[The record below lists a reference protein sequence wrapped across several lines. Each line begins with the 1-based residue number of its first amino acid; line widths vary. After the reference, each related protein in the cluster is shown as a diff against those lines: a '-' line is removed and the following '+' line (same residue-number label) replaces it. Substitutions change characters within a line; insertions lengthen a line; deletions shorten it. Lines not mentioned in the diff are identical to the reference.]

1 MKNYKEILYKY
12 LEVDSDLF
20 VIGNELYELQQSPM
34 SFTLSKITLPT
45 NLIYNITDTL
55 TKDYTAQ
62 SVHRQSVVQYYNGIC
77 TYKSKKLTEIEEKL
91 LLKFEES

>member
-20 VIGNELYELQQSPM
+20 VIGNELYELQQSPT

-45 NLIYNITDTL
+45 NLIYNITGTL
-55 TKDYTAQ
+55 TKDHTAQ
-62 SVHRQSVVQYYNGIC
+62 PVHRQSVVQYYNGIR